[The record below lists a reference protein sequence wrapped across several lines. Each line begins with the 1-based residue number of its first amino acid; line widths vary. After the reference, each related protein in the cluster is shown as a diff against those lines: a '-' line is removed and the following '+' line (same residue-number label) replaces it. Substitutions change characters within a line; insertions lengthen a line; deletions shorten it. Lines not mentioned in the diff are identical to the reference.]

1 MESALLRYFEIQPGY
16 SAELLRQ
23 DTRYYDAEY
32 QGYQFP
38 GGDGGGGT
46 QPEVCMGTVT
56 QEGDQVMIHTWL
68 DYGGGQTGHEMVL
81 TLRLTGSEP
90 AYRFVS
96 WLPEGAA
103 VSAGEAEDWL
113 LQTLELVQIQ
123 PNTAGVSA
131 AHCRTLEGP
140 QRTGAPCPAELV
152 PAHGTAHRFPG
163 RQSGNLDCRR

>member
-1 MESALLRYFEIQPGY
+1 M
-16 SAELLRQ
+16 
-23 DTRYYDAEY
+23 
-32 QGYQFP
+32 
-38 GGDGGGGT
+38 
-46 QPEVCMGTVT
+46 V
-56 QEGDQVMIHTWL
+56 IHTWL

-123 PNTAGVSA
+123 PEHSGRV
-131 AHCRTLEGP
+131 
-140 QRTGAPCPAELV
+140 
-152 PAHGTAHRFPG
+152 HR
-163 RQSGNLDCRR
+163 

>member
-1 MESALLRYFEIQPGY
+1 M
-16 SAELLRQ
+16 
-23 DTRYYDAEY
+23 
-32 QGYQFP
+32 
-38 GGDGGGGT
+38 
-46 QPEVCMGTVT
+46 V
-56 QEGDQVMIHTWL
+56 IHTWL

-123 PNTAGVSA
+123 PNTAGVFTDNGLAVRCSLP
-131 AHCRTLEGP
+131 H
-140 QRTGAPCPAELV
+140 
-152 PAHGTAHRFPG
+152 PG
-163 RQSGNLDCRR
+163 RTPANWSPMPC

>member
-1 MESALLRYFEIQPGY
+1 M
-16 SAELLRQ
+16 
-23 DTRYYDAEY
+23 
-32 QGYQFP
+32 
-38 GGDGGGGT
+38 
-46 QPEVCMGTVT
+46 V
-56 QEGDQVMIHTWL
+56 IHTWL

-123 PNTAGVSA
+123 PNTAGVFTDNGLGCPLLTA
-131 AHCRTLEGP
+131 APWKDPSELEP
-140 QRTGAPCPAELV
+140 HALLNWYQRMGLPTASRDGSLETWIAADDLENALRESFTAADPAFLREEAAYYRCV
-152 PAHGTAHRFPG
+152 
-163 RQSGNLDCRR
+163 